1 MLPGRRNFSHTV
13 FLPNSLSS
21 RASGPLTENQFTS
34 PLLFDVRFEPRA
46 PPPDRCPWES
56 LVSRRIASLFRGDAF
71 SRQRFRPRLP
81 QLDGPELTPFALP
94 GLNPSSA

>member
-21 RASGPLTENQFTS
+21 RASRQLIKNQFTS

-46 PPPDRCPWES
+46 PPPDRCPWQS
-56 LVSRRIASLFRGDAF
+56 SVSRRIASLFPEHAF
-71 SRQRFRPRLP
+71 SPQRFRPRQP
-81 QLDGPELTPFALP
+81 PSDGPAQAPFALTA
-94 GLNPSSA
+94 LDPSPA